1 MIIGKTSRW
10 VGYDEAAGLLGL
22 SPEATKRLALRRGWP
37 RRADPTGE
45 TEVALPSS
53 PPYDEEEPGDA
64 FDTGQGATRTLVGYL
79 ELRIDQ
85 LTDELADARMEM
97 RGVRFE
103 NETLRV
109 DAARIQVFAALV
121 EAERA
126 RSADFRAERDRLAD
140 ELAKTRRPWLVRL
153 LKALTVSARGKA
165 VS

>member
-1 MIIGKTSRW
+1 MITGEASRW

-64 FDTGQGATRTLVGYL
+64 FDMGQGGTRTLVGYL
-79 ELRIDQ
+79 ELRVDQ
-85 LTDELADARMEM
+85 LTEELAEARMEM

-103 NETLRV
+103 SETLRV
-109 DAARIQVFAALV
+109 DAARTQVFAALV

-126 RSADFRAERDRLAD
+126 RSAEFRAERDRLAD
-140 ELAKTRRPWLVRL
+140 ELAKCRRPWLVRL
-153 LKALTVSARGKA
+153 FEAVAATARGKA